1 MRWWIQG
8 FVLCMTTV
16 SSSYAAPKKEIY
28 PVVVLGGGIAAL
40 TSSLYLGRADLG
52 PVVIEGKTPGG
63 LLTQSHS
70 VQNWPGEMEIEGLLL
85 TEKMREQAEANGVR
99 FLAEEVVDVD
109 FSHRPFVI
117 TTRSVEEGSPHQILA
132 HTCIIAMG
140 TEPNYLHIPGETGPN
155 GYWGRGVT
163 NCAICDGNLY
173 RNRSVA
179 VVGGGDAA
187 VLEALY
193 LSNIAKEVTVFV
205 RKNKLKA
212 TEQKR
217 VDALLAKSN
226 VKILYNTQLIDI
238 RGDGKNV
245 TSVMIKSQ
253 KKGMQEMSVDGVFLA
268 IGSQPNTALFEGKL
282 QLDSQGY
289 IVLTKG
295 QQTTIDGVYAVGD
308 IVDPIY
314 KQAISAAGDGAKAA
328 LQAQQYVSD
337 RLDGLVAKQ
346 SKKRVSTAEPAQV
359 AKVKVREEKMR
370 EEKVS
375 VPQKK
380 PVFYTAEIIEIRSL
394 DQFRREISESDIP
407 VLVDFYATW
416 CGPCKRVSPA
426 LESSAVK
433 LQGKV
438 KFLKVNVDKCQG
450 LTDQYDIRSMPTA
463 LLFDTEGAIIDRKMG
478 LGPILQ
484 LLEDLEIY

>member
-1 MRWWIQG
+1 MRSSIRS
-8 FVLCMTTV
+8 FILCIAV
-16 SSSYAAPKKEIY
+16 INSGYSAPKEEVY

-40 TSSLYLGRADLG
+40 TSSLYLGRADLS

-85 TEKMREQAEANGVR
+85 TEKMREQAEANGVQ
-99 FLAEEVVDVD
+99 FLAEEVVAVD

-117 TTRSVEEGSPHQILA
+117 TTRSLEEGSTHQVLA

-193 LSNIAKEVTVFV
+193 LSNIAKEVSLLV
-205 RKNKLKA
+205 RKEKLKA

-217 VDALLAKSN
+217 VEALLAKPN
-226 VKILYNTQLIDI
+226 VKILYNTELVAI
-238 RGDGKNV
+238 RGNGKNV
-245 TSVMIKSQ
+245 TSVKIKSA
-253 KKGMQEMSVDGVFLA
+253 KNEVKEIGVDGVFLA
-268 IGSQPNTALFEGKL
+268 IGSQPNTALFRNQLG
-282 QLDSQGY
+282 LDSQGY
-289 IVLTKG
+289 IVLVKG
-295 QQTTIDGVYAVGD
+295 QETTVHGVYAVGD
-308 IVDPIY
+308 IVDPVY

-337 RLDGLVAKQ
+337 RLDGLVAKRL
-346 SKKRVSTAEPAQV
+346 KKTKEEPPHVV
-359 AKVKVREEKMR
+359 ALTLSDEKVKI
-370 EEKVS
+370 S
-375 VPQKK
+375 QKK
-380 PVFYTAEIIEIRSL
+380 MAPLMGDVIEIRSVE
-394 DQFRREISESDIP
+394 QFKKELAESDIP
-407 VLVDFYATW
+407 VLVDFYASW
-416 CGPCKRVSPA
+416 CGPCKRVSPV
-426 LESSAVK
+426 LDTSAAK
-433 LQGKV
+433 LKGKV
-438 KFLKVNVDKCQG
+438 KFLKVNVDTCQK
-450 LTDQYDIRSMPTA
+450 LTQQYEIRSMPTV
-463 LLFDTEGAIIDRKMG
+463 LLFDTQGVIIDRKTG
-478 LGPILQ
+478 FEEILR
-484 LLEDLEIY
+484 LLEDLETR